1 MAFYE
6 SPRFPE
12 TIGQGAEGGPEY
24 LVDVIELRSGR
35 EQRTLIQDLPRQ
47 RYTVSFVNRE
57 QSEFETLLAFF
68 RNAKG
73 RAHGF
78 RFKDK
83 FDYQAT
89 SSTGI
94 FTLIAGSP
102 SNYYQMYKRYTSGI
116 QTEDRK
122 ITKPVSGTIT
132 VYDNGSPMGSGY
144 SLDYTTGIALITGGG
159 GPFTWAGQF
168 DVPVRFGGDI
178 MKPSF
183 LNIGNGERLWSWDG
197 IELIELRQ

>member
-1 MAFYE
+1 MAFHE
-6 SPRFPE
+6 APRFPE
-12 TIGQGAEGGPEY
+12 TIAQGAEGGPEY
-24 LVDVIELRSGR
+24 LVDVIELRSGQ
-35 EQRTLIQDLPRQ
+35 EQRTLVQDLPRQ
-47 RYTVSFVNRE
+47 RYTVAFQNRE
-57 QSEFETLLAFF
+57 ESEFETLLAFF
-68 RNAKG
+68 RNRKG

-83 FDYQAT
+83 FDYSAT
-89 SSTGI
+89 TSTGV

-116 QTEDRK
+116 YTEDRK
-122 ITKPVSGTIT
+122 ITKPVSGTIS

-144 SLDYTTGIALITGGG
+144 SLDHTTGVALILGG
-159 GPFTWAGQF
+159 GPFTWAGEF

-183 LNIGNGERLWSWDG
+183 LNIGNGERLWTWDG
-197 IELIELRQ
+197 IELVELR